1 MKNFTMVLA
10 LIMSAFTFGQDKGQ
24 YTFGV
29 GSDFTNFG
37 SHYDGDNGVTGN
49 VGYFVMDNIMISL
62 EFEMAT
68 ESADDAGDDYMN
80 WGIGAR
86 YYIGEDGLWAGLSV
100 NNAEWIDC
108 LGMTCSG
115 TDSDGNCLGMT
126 CSGTEEATGM
136 DIWLGAGC
144 SKVLG
149 FDGKLWFE
157 PHVGVTMPADS
168 DQMVV
173 GLGMGFRF
181 AF

>member
-1 MKNFTMVLA
+1 MKNLTIMLA
-10 LIMSAFTFGQDKGQ
+10 LIISAFTFGQDKGQ

-29 GSDFTNFG
+29 GQNFTTSDNTA
-37 SHYDGDNGVTGN
+37 N
-49 VGYFVMDNIMISL
+49 VGYFVMDGLMVSL
-62 EFEMAT
+62 QFEMAT

-86 YYIGEDGLWAGLSV
+86 YYIGEDGLWAGLSAS
-100 NNAEWIDC
+100 NAEWTAC
-108 LGMTCSG
+108 SGMT
-115 TDSDGNCLGMT
+115 DGICDGMN
-126 CSGTEEATGM
+126 EETGM
-136 DIWLGAGC
+136 NMWLGAGC

-157 PHVGVTMPADS
+157 PSVGVSMPAES